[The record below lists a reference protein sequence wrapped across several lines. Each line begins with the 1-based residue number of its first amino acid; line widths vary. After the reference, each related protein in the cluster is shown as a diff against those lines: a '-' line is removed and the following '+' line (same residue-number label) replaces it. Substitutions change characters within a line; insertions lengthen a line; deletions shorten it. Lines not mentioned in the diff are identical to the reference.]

1 MDRYL
6 IIDYKEKT
14 ITSANEIEFKDIDDG
29 YSEKCVGNHDLAESA
44 TEILESDLKLLL
56 SGKYF

>member
-6 IIDYKEKT
+6 IIDYKNKT

-29 YSEKCVGNHDLAESA
+29 CSEQCVGNYDLAESA
-44 TEILESDLKLLL
+44 TDILERDLKLLL